1 MHRLPLFLDLNTNNC
16 LVFILLIHQNIM
28 YDKWQL
34 LVPNMIWEHSGT
46 VAIWTG
52 VADFETES
60 HFVWVASGRDANMYY
75 SNWYIGDPN
84 GSFNE
89 NCTEIWT
96 KTLNGDIY
104 WNDLNCYNLRNY
116 ACFFWRDATFPYS
129 DIVEICKK
137 STWWTF
143 GTYLYIIIIT
153 MGSRNDENAT
163 RVVMYNVVFQPN
175 FCHSINGNDSFPI
188 ISNTW

>member
-75 SNWYIGDPN
+75 SNWYIGDSN

-89 NCTEIWT
+89 NGTEIWT

-116 ACFFWRDATFPYS
+116 ACFFSGVTLRFRILTLLRF
-129 DIVEICKK
+129 VKN
-137 STWWTF
+137 
-143 GTYLYIIIIT
+143 LH
-153 MGSRNDENAT
+153 DE
-163 RVVMYNVVFQPN
+163 
-175 FCHSINGNDSFPI
+175 HSAHIFI
-188 ISNTW
+188 L